1 MLATRISRLVASRRL
16 TFGVVSTQE
25 IKSKNF
31 AFDFNKK
38 LNPCLVESAHCNRNL
53 VAAMFSANK
62 NHRRRETG
70 TSNFVRK
77 WPGTSNMATCSC
89 VASDG
94 FALVCEKEVASCSVF
109 KLRELCKLHANLMP
123 VYMRV

>member
-1 MLATRISRLVASRRL
+1 M
-16 TFGVVSTQE
+16 STQG

-38 LNPCLVESAHCNRNL
+38 LNPCLVESTHYNQNL
-53 VAAMFSANK
+53 AAAMFSANE

-70 TSNFVRK
+70 TNNFVCA
-77 WPGTSNMATCSC
+77 WLLE
-89 VASDG
+89 G

-109 KLRELCKLHANLMP
+109 KLRELCKLHDNLMP
-123 VYMRV
+123 LYMRV